1 MKKFAVLLLTLA
13 LFCAMSVPAFAATA
27 TISDTRRQA
36 FQNVFGTYQAG
47 SATTVYSVD
56 ITWGSME
63 FTYVD
68 ASDGEWN
75 PLTHTYDGATTAGW
89 TCDEGANEI
98 TVTNHSNAAVGV
110 TLTYSATEGYAGISG
125 TFDKNTLNLAT
136 ADGTARDEAPTA
148 TATLTL
154 RGALA
159 STVTEGAMIGQ
170 VIVQLN

>member
-13 LFCAMSVPAFAATA
+13 LFCAMSVPAFAAT
-27 TISDTRRQA
+27 ISDTRRQD

-110 TLTYSATEGYAGISG
+110 TLTYSATEGYADIRG
-125 TFDKNTLNLAT
+125 TFDNSTLSLAT
-136 ADGTARDEAPTA
+136 AVGTARDEAPTA

-154 RGALA
+154 SGALA
-159 STVTEGAMIGQ
+159 STVTEKAMIGQ
-170 VIVQLN
+170 VIVRLN

>member
-13 LFCAMSVPAFAATA
+13 LFCAMSVPAFAATI
-27 TISDTRRQA
+27 TTGSGRE
-36 FQNVFGTYQAG
+36 FKNVFGTYQAG

-56 ITWGSME
+56 ITWGNMK

-159 STVTEGAMIGQ
+159 STVTEEAMIGQ